1 MGAGA
6 AFVGEAT
13 DETERGG
20 VWGSR
25 ARKARQGPWCG
36 AVCPAPHRG
45 RSLRAGHGRFVGI
58 SPGPAQGLL
67 PTRRLL

>member
-1 MGAGA
+1 MGAGV

-25 ARKARQGPWCG
+25 ASEARQGPWCG
-36 AVCPAPHRG
+36 AVCPAPRRG
-45 RSLRAGHGRFVGI
+45 RSLRAGHGRVVGI

-67 PTRRLL
+67 PTRRSL